1 MELSVRNHLL
11 LNVKKDQTDSDQL
24 QTGEHD
30 DVVEYRYLSIEWV
43 YTNRGEQGNKFIDL
57 EELIE

>member
-24 QTGEHD
+24 QMGEHD
-30 DVVEYRYLSIEWV
+30 DVVEYRYLSTEWV
-43 YTNRGEQGNKFIDL
+43 YTNGVSKETNV
-57 EELIE
+57 LI